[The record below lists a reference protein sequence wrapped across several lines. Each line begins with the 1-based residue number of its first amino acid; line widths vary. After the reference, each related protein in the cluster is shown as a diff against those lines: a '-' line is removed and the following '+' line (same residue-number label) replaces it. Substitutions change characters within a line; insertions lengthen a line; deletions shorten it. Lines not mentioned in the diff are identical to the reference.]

1 MRSIFAAAC
10 GALVLAGCAS
20 SATNVQPIAASPYLY
35 ESLSCPQI
43 AEEAQRVS
51 HRAAVLSGAQDQK
64 AGRDAALTAVGLIVF
79 WPALLVMPAVSGN
92 DAQTAELA
100 SLKGQMIAIEQA
112 SIRKRCGID
121 FRPGS

>member
-1 MRSIFAAAC
+1 
-10 GALVLAGCAS
+10 
-20 SATNVQPIAASPYLY
+20 
-35 ESLSCPQI
+35 
-43 AEEAQRVS
+43 
-51 HRAAVLSGAQDQK
+51 
-64 AGRDAALTAVGLIVF
+64 VF

>member
-51 HRAAVLSGAQDQK
+51 HRAAVLSRS
-64 AGRDAALTAVGLIVF
+64 AGSE
-79 WPALLVMPAVSGN
+79 SG
-92 DAQTAELA
+92 
-100 SLKGQMIAIEQA
+100 
-112 SIRKRCGID
+112 
-121 FRPGS
+121 P